1 MKEVLLVSIPIVN
14 WLMVIQSDSNRFKIK
29 MLTTTNAFD
38 SKKFISKLNVFMQ
51 GC

>member
-14 WLMVIQSDSNRFKIK
+14 WLMVILIRIGSLMIK